1 MRLQFASPVN
11 TINGNIIN
19 GPNRPATCPTDFSFF
34 SPPDRFK
41 ISKTDNDVID
51 NKI

>member
-19 GPNRPATCPTDFSFF
+19 GLTDQQLAQQIFLFF
-34 SPPDRFK
+34 PPPDRFK